1 MQTTGKQLNIQHLAD
16 RAQALA
22 RVSRNPEHKRRAAR
36 LQSRA
41 DRLRKIDKAV
51 LRYLRS
57 HGVWATFGEVCQ
69 ALDVPEGAHIRA
81 DYASR
86 LVALIAAG
94 KVERQGGRM
103 NVEYRAVIS

>member
-1 MQTTGKQLNIQHLAD
+1 MLDIQQ
-16 RAQALA
+16 RANKLQALA
-22 RVSRNPEHKRRAAR
+22 RVSGNPGTAARAAR

-57 HGVWATFGEVCQ
+57 HGVWATFGEVCR

-81 DYASR
+81 DHKAR
-86 LVALIAAG
+86 LAALIAAG
-94 KVERQGGRM
+94 KVERQGRRP

>member
-1 MQTTGKQLNIQHLAD
+1 MQLDIQQ
-16 RAQALA
+16 RANKLQALA
-22 RVSRNPEHKRRAAR
+22 RVSGNPGTAKRAAR

-81 DYASR
+81 DYTAR
-86 LVALIAAG
+86 LAALIAAG
-94 KVERQGGRM
+94 KVERQGHRS